1 MIPQRCPDE
10 RCEVV
15 VGHRGHWY
23 LAARLLVKP
32 VGFVVRHWLDVGT
45 RAALPPGRRAGLA
58 TGFCLGR
65 ES

>member
-1 MIPQRCPDE
+1 M
-10 RCEVV
+10 

-23 LAARLLVKP
+23 PAARLLVKP
-32 VGFVVRHWLDVGT
+32 VGVVVGHWPDVGT

-65 ES
+65 ESAG